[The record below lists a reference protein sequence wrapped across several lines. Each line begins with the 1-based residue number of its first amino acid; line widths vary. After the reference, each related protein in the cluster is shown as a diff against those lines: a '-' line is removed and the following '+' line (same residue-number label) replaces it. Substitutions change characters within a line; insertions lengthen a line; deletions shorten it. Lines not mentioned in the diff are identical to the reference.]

1 MKRSTFRPKWSP
13 PVKIAP
19 EDRQPVKIAAL
30 LRAKIEPVTSHSQ
43 PVKKFEYYRSR
54 KLLDAVK
61 TLPCQHCGASAPSDP
76 AHSNQSQHGKA
87 KGRKAS
93 DQYIAAICRA
103 DHHEIDQGS
112 KLSKAERLA
121 MWDAAHIKTV
131 RELLRRGLWPE
142 DAPLPDIRRFD
153 A

>member
-13 PVKIAP
+13 PAKIAP
-19 EDRQPVKIAAL
+19 EDRQPVKIAAF

-76 AHSNQSQHGKA
+76 AHSNSASMGKG
-87 KGRKAS
+87 GRIKAS
-93 DQYIAAICRA
+93 DQYIAALCRQH
-103 DHHEIDQGS
+103 HHEIDQGS